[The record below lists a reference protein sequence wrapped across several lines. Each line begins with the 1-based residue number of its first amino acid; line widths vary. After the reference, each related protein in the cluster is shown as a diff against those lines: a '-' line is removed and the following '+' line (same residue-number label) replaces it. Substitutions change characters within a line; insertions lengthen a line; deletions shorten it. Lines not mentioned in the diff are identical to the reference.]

1 MRIEVAHHTTRQNAR
16 ARVEERLAQLL
27 SQFGGRAEEMEHEWQ
42 GDVLRF
48 KGRARGLAVEGTVE
62 VTDSDVVIDG
72 KLPMIA
78 KMFEPRIREAVLREA
93 DSMFRTA

>member
-1 MRIEVAHHTTRQNAR
+1 MRIEVPHHTTRQNAR
-16 ARVEERLAQLL
+16 ARVEEKLAQLL
-27 SQFGGRAEEMEHEWQ
+27 SQFGGRAEEMKHEWQ
-42 GDVLRF
+42 GDTLRF

-62 VTDSDVVIDG
+62 VTDSEVVIDG

-78 KMFEPRIREAVLREA
+78 KMFEPKIREAVLREA